1 MKRVVSL
8 VLLVAMCLS
17 LCACGKSEAATAY
30 ENLVAE
36 VGTVSLD
43 SEDAI
48 VAAENAYQT
57 LSDNEKESV
66 AESKLLLTEKREEY
80 EVLVE
85 DAQRKA
91 EQEEKINAVVEL
103 INKISKATWNL
114 EDTIVKAEE
123 AYEELSDEEKDMMA
137 EDAQRLFDSRAEYD
151 AAVAQKMEKNAAEAS
166 AAIDAIGDVS
176 LSSKEAIATAR
187 DLYMSLTVAERDM
200 VKNYD
205 TLRAAESN
213 YDVLWNEEKER
224 IISEYSGKFNVT
236 YDPIEDISW
245 YMHKDMPN
253 YIDIRS
259 YIIPY
264 IGIRDG
270 DIWICIRYNYTA
282 DSWVFWEKLTIMVDG
297 VKYNKSIGYFDSI
310 RDNSGGKVWE
320 YWDECLN
327 YNQEV
332 DSSELQMLK
341 AIAESEETI
350 IRFTGDEYVHDLYVT
365 DKDKQ
370 IIQDTLTLYEARLG

>member
-57 LSDNEKESV
+57 LSDKEKESV

-85 DAQRKA
+85 EAQRKA

-350 IRFTGDEYVHDLYVT
+350 IRFAGDEYVHDLYVT